1 MCSVCYWYHSFVYP
15 HRSLRVCKLYI
26 MMALWCGEDVSAQQ
40 SWDSGKTWSV
50 SWRQT
55 GCYHGW
61 ERTQNNSE
69 VVKCTICTMWA
80 WVPLSWW
87 HKEAPVIIN
96 TVNNSTLLQM
106 EFFSMKTTSACSQ
119 VSHGDASA
127 FVCFFFAASNRTIGP
142 WSPRSPHR
150 EQTETTSAWTY
161 QSDTPE
167 YLMPDISNV
176 NNTVPLHVL
185 HPSERYATGATLRLI
200 FDSNLSLQTSEL
212 LCWSQERSRCLA
224 THTHAHTLVRPY
236 SLELVFDHGSSTV
249 LQIQR
254 VKNNECVVYNHN
266 KKNN

>member
-1 MCSVCYWYHSFVYP
+1 MSAHSRAGTLEKPGPWAGGKLAVTTAGREHRTTARWWSVPYVPCEREFHCHDVIKKLLWSLTQWTTAHSF
-15 HRSLRVCKLYI
+15 R
-26 MMALWCGEDVSAQQ
+26 
-40 SWDSGKTWSV
+40 WS
-50 SWRQT
+50 SSPWKR
-55 GCYHGW
+55 
-61 ERTQNNSE
+61 
-69 VVKCTICTMWA
+69 
-80 WVPLSWW
+80 PLPAVRC
-87 HKEAPVIIN
+87 HMVM
-96 TVNNSTLLQM
+96 LLPL
-106 EFFSMKTTSACSQ
+106 
-119 VSHGDASA
+119 
-127 FVCFFFAASNRTIGP
+127 FVFFAASNRTIGP
-142 WSPRSPHR
+142 WSPRRPHR
-150 EQTETTSAWTY
+150 EQTDTTSAWTY

-266 KKNN
+266 KKKICWKNIYLSVLFFIITY